1 VFINIVVCNNR
12 FTVENNSLEMLHAKK
27 MYTWYSVVNRR
38 GGGILLPGRRLYI
51 TDMFMRKTN
60 LMYIKMLRHGANIR
74 CLEGNKNDIFF
85 LYKHEKK

>member
-1 VFINIVVCNNR
+1 
-12 FTVENNSLEMLHAKK
+12 MLHAKK
-27 MYTWYSVVNRR
+27 MYLPTWYSVVNQR
-38 GGGILLPGRRLYI
+38 GGGILLPGRLAIYT